1 MNIGIVVYSKTGNSY
16 FVAHKIKENLEKAGH
31 SVSLEKLNAFNEDQ
45 MDTSKIHLSN
55 SPNIE
60 GYDLVI
66 FGAPVH
72 GFALSAVMKSYL
84 NSIKTLKGLKVGA
97 FVTQAFP
104 FKRMGGEQSIEQFIN
119 ICKAKGGE
127 VSETGIVNWSSII
140 RRKQIKNLAKKMLIL
155 SHA

>member
-16 FVAHKIKENLEKAGH
+16 FVAREIKEHLEKAGH
-31 SVSLEKLNAFNEDQ
+31 SVSIEKLNASNEDQ
-45 MDTSKIHLSN
+45 MDASKIHLSN

-84 NSIKTLKGLKVGA
+84 NSIKTLKGLNIAA

-104 FKRMGGEQSIEQFIN
+104 FKRMGGEQSIEQFIK

-140 RRKQIKNLAKKMLIL
+140 RKKQIENLAEKMLIL
-155 SHA
+155 SHI